1 MNELP
6 VPLHS
11 KGVWVPG
18 MSQFVR
24 KLTPFSELF
33 LLVPLASRLRY
44 CRHLS
49 SSTPST
55 SSRIAGLRTLH
66 SLYEKG
72 YTAMSE
78 GGMLV
83 FLIAVCPLLNSVR
96 RTCSKDEKQCFWLVP
111 LDSPCSSQFTVPK
124 LRCSRVQE
132 NNAVYSIHLISLNT
146 CPMSHHCLVSASS
159 SSNLSSSFLR
169 NSHGWL
175 VNSLSLKS
183 RSMRIVDDPKLLDS
197 CTYALKGVSPPVGGV
212 AMSTMTA
219 SKPYQDMRLAAWEK
233 GAVCNESNVD
243 RYVASSS
250 NCEAMFICD
259 IFILLTLCI
268 RKRLRRTVLE
278 PVKLLVFGMHT
289 QSPKSFYRD
298 VMNKKRYLILCC
310 STTLEII

>member
-1 MNELP
+1 MGSRDVTIREKVDTFFWAFSACSPGFLAMLLQTPLLIYSLHLLSYRWSQDSSLP
-6 VPLHS
+6 VWERIHCNERRGHARLPHRS
-11 KGVWVPG
+11 VPSPKL
-18 MSQFVR
+18 SQTYVLER
-24 KLTPFSELF
+24 W
-33 LLVPLASRLRY
+33 
-44 CRHLS
+44 
-49 SSTPST
+49 
-55 SSRIAGLRTLH
+55 
-66 SLYEKG
+66 
-72 YTAMSE
+72 
-78 GGMLV
+78 
-83 FLIAVCPLLNSVR
+83 
-96 RTCSKDEKQCFWLVP
+96 KQCFWLVP
-111 LDSPCSSQFTVPK
+111 LDSPRSSQFTVSK
-124 LRCSRVQE
+124 LRRSRVQE

-146 CPMSHHCLVSASS
+146 CPMSHHRLVSASS

-183 RSMRIVDDPKLLDS
+183 CSMWIVDDPKLLDS

-219 SKPYQDMRLAAWEK
+219 GKPYQDMRLAAWEK
-233 GAVCNESNVD
+233 GAVCNESNAD
-243 RYVASSS
+243 RYAASSS

-289 QSPKSFYRD
+289 QSPKSFYHD